1 MKPNLVKAPSKLDDE
16 FRHNTESFLNECC
29 KHGDRQRPFAE
40 FNGSMFCSFLKI
52 IYIYTCRGV
61 DNLLSEECGEGPLL
75 QLPSFRVQCI
85 RWDGMHIVN
94 LGVDLWVCASVIRK
108 VMEYEVELF
117 GSLALEESDR
127 LMIAYGRFREW
138 TRANRI
144 VCLSLFNMTFI
155 RHH

>member
-1 MKPNLVKAPSKLDDE
+1 MVTDRDPLPSLMVACFVLSSKL
-16 FRHNTESFLNECC
+16 
-29 KHGDRQRPFAE
+29 
-40 FNGSMFCSFLKI
+40 
-52 IYIYTCRGV
+52 YIYTCRGV